1 MVGAAF
7 DHFSDVFSFLVDWH
21 SPDDSSLRWWG
32 HHFDLDGTCLGD
44 LAVELFQFGG
54 ILNEEQSKRESEVQS
69 GTKAHQEQGDSFA
82 HVTESTSHYM
92 GTTFVCIKAMHPK
105 VTESLDLYLP

>member
-1 MVGAAF
+1 MVRAAF

-54 ILNEEQSKRESEVQS
+54 ILNGEQTKESEVQP
-69 GTKAHQEQGDSFA
+69 GTKAHQEQGDDIA
-82 HVTESTSHYM
+82 HVTESTSHCM
-92 GTTFVCIKAMHPK
+92 GTAFVCIKAMHPEG
-105 VTESLDLYLP
+105 TEPLDLYLL